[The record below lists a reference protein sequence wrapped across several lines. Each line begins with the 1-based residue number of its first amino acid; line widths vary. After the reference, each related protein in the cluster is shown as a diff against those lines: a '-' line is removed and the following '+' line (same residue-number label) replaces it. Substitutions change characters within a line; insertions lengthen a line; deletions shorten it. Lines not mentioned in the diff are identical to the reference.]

1 MILREEKYMNQENHV
16 IFKGTKNGINI
27 LLEKTIPFSELKM
40 LFEKKVVES
49 SKFFEGVKTSIAF
62 QGRELSEE
70 EEQILLNIL
79 SEKTTMTITFIRDGQ
94 KADTSQLIPEG
105 IILPEDIKQHHITK
119 YHKGSVRSGQCLYFD
134 GSVVVIGDV
143 NPGGE
148 IKASGN
154 IIVLGQ
160 LKGIAHAGCKGM
172 KEAFI
177 SALYMI
183 PVQLR
188 IADIITRFPEENKK
202 GPKPPEFAYVEEGQI
217 YVMPLA

>member
-1 MILREEKYMNQENHV
+1 MNQENYV
-16 IFKGTKNGINI
+16 MFKGTKNGINI
-27 LLEKTIPFSELKM
+27 LLQQDIPFSELKV
-40 LFEKKVVES
+40 LFEKKVIES
-49 SKFFEGVKTSIAF
+49 AKFFEGVKTSIAF
-62 QGRELSEE
+62 QGRTLSQEE
-70 EEQILLNIL
+70 ETSLLDIIT
-79 SEKTTMTITFIRDGQ
+79 EHTTMNITFIRDGKKEDNTQ
-94 KADTSQLIPEG
+94 TIPEG
-105 IILPEDIKQHHITK
+105 VTLPDDMEQYYITK
-119 YHKGSVRSGQCLYFD
+119 YHKGSIRSGQCLTFD

-154 IIVLGQ
+154 IIILGQ
-160 LKGIAHAGCKGM
+160 LKGIAHAGCNGM
-172 KEAFI
+172 TDAFV

-202 GPKPPEFAYVEEGQI
+202 GPKPPEFAYIEEGQI

>member
-1 MILREEKYMNQENHV
+1 MIMNQENYV
-16 IFKGTKNGINI
+16 MFKETKNGINI
-27 LLEKTIPFSELKM
+27 LLQQDIPFSELKKKKK
-40 LFEKKVVES
+40 KKVIES
-49 SKFFEGVKTSIAF
+49 AKFFEGVKTSIAF
-62 QGRELSEE
+62 QGRTLSQEE
-70 EEQILLNIL
+70 ETSLLEIIT
-79 SEKTTMTITFIRDGQ
+79 EHTTMNITFIKNKKKEDTTQ
-94 KADTSQLIPEG
+94 KIPEG
-105 IILPEDIKQHHITK
+105 VTLPDDMQQHYITK
-119 YHKGSVRSGQCLYFD
+119 YHKGSIRSGQCLTFD

-154 IIVLGQ
+154 IIILGQ
-160 LKGIAHAGCKGM
+160 LKGIAHAGCNGM
-172 KEAFI
+172 TDAFV

-202 GPKPPEFAYVEEGQI
+202 GPKPPEFAYIEEGQI